1 MNKILCIIQA
11 RMSSTRLPWKVMMN
25 INDVPLLK
33 YELNRVKKSKKIHK
47 IVIATSNWKNDDTI
61 ESFCNDNNIDCFRW
75 DLNNV
80 LKRYY
85 DCSIIYN
92 DYDIIVRITG
102 DCPLID
108 EKIIDET
115 IELFEKS
122 DVDYCSNCEFPTF
135 PDWLDLE
142 VFTKKSLE
150 IAYKKAV
157 LNSEK
162 EHVTPYIRKHFKK
175 ISYCLEKEDYSDY
188 RFTVDEQKDFELV
201 KILINNVWSDK
212 HFIEYIKYMKKN
224 SVNINNDIMRNEW
237 FIKSINEDKNLLN
250 NW

>member
-11 RMSSTRLPWKVMMN
+11 RMSSVRLPWKVMMEVN
-25 INDVPLLK
+25 WIPLLK
-33 YELNRVKKSKKIHK
+33 YELDRVKKSKKIDK
-47 IVIATSNWKNDDTI
+47 IVIATSNWEEDDKIANFCI
-61 ESFCNDNNIDCFRW
+61 ENNIDCFRW

-85 DCSIIYN
+85 DCSVKYH
-92 DYDIIVRITG
+92 DYYKIVRITW

-108 EKIIDET
+108 EKIIDKT
-115 IELFEKS
+115 IELFEQS

-150 IAYKKAV
+150 IAYNNAW

-175 ISYCLEKEDYSDY
+175 ISYCLKQEDYSDY
-188 RFTVDEQKDFELV
+188 RLTVDEQKDFELV
-201 KILINNVWSDK
+201 KILINNIWSNND
-212 HFIEYIKYMKKN
+212 FRDYINYIKKN
-224 SVNINNDIMRNEW
+224 NVSINAHITRNEW
-237 FIKSINEDKNLLN
+237 FAKSINEDKSLLN
-250 NW
+250 K